1 MRRPLFLFVVLY
13 CFMLSKPN
21 HRDQRPIWRIDLH
34 ALGYESIEEARVN
47 FCGPFIVVNPDPA
60 SSLIFDTTSKQRMAG
75 DRASKMPLASCQDFA
90 HRQPVSPISDRHI
103 VAHWKN
109 MVIEQV
115 CDVESCTQPPGK
127 PRVRNVTYYL
137 ERPGKPK
144 LTLFHLNCLP
154 RIPQFVGDSYILVFL
169 CDLKGIVF
177 NTQGE
182 RIYEMAAL
190 SFPYI
195 AVNSAGTRFAV
206 YERDESF
213 WHELEGTT
221 NRVRVEVYQSSTGK
235 KLLELRWRVNGE
247 STRDGRVGLS
257 DEGSLLA
264 IIRSG
269 EVLVFAIPFS

>member
-1 MRRPLFLFVVLY
+1 MRPPLLLHVVLY
-13 CFMLSKPN
+13 CFMLFAPN
-21 HRDQRPIWRIDLH
+21 HPNQGPMWRIDLH
-34 ALGYESIEEARVN
+34 ALGYGSTEEATVN
-47 FCGPFIVVNPDPA
+47 FCGPFIAV
-60 SSLIFDTTSKQRMAG
+60 SSDHALRLVFDTKTQGRIPD
-75 DRASKMPLASCQDFA
+75 DRASKILLPYCQDFA
-90 HRQPVSPISDRHI
+90 QEQPLLSISDRHI
-103 VAHWKN
+103 VAHWKE

-154 RIPQFVGDSYILVFL
+154 RAPQFIGDSYILVFL
-169 CDLKGIVF
+169 CDLKGIVL

-182 RIYEMAAL
+182 RIYQMAAL

-221 NRVRVEVYQSSTGK
+221 NQVRVEVFQSSTGK

-247 STRDGRVGLS
+247 STRDGRVALS
-257 DEGSLLA
+257 DDGSLLA

>member
-1 MRRPLFLFVVLY
+1 M
-13 CFMLSKPN
+13 
-21 HRDQRPIWRIDLH
+21 WRIDLH
-34 ALGYESIEEARVN
+34 ALGYGSTEEARVN

-60 SSLIFDTTSKQRMAG
+60 STLILDMTTKERIP
-75 DRASKMPLASCQDFA
+75 DYRASKMPFCQDFA
-90 HRQPVSPISDRHI
+90 HRQPVLRVSDRHI
-103 VAHWKN
+103 VARWKE

-115 CDVESCTQPPGK
+115 CDVESCAQPPGK

-137 ERPGKPK
+137 ESPGKPK

-154 RIPQFVGDSYILVFL
+154 RAPQFVGDSYILVFL
-169 CDLKGIVF
+169 CDLKGIVL

-182 RIYEMAAL
+182 RIYEMTAL

-195 AVNSAGTRFAV
+195 ALNSAGTRFAV

-221 NRVRVEVYQSSTGK
+221 NLVRVKVFQSSTGK

-247 STRDGRVGLS
+247 STRDGRVALS

-269 EVLVFAIPFS
+269 EVLVFAIPSS